1 MKKLFFYT
9 FILIFI
15 STFSDAQPWMSQVNS
30 ENPSFYEIRD
40 AFYAYWKNKPYEK
53 GKGYKQFKR
62 WEYYWETRLLPNGDF
77 PKSSV
82 TVEEWLNYKNS
93 HTNEDR
99 SSVAANWTFK
109 GPSSSASG
117 YSGIGRINCI
127 AFHPSNA
134 NTFWVGTPAGGL
146 WKTTNG
152 GLNWTTNSDNF
163 PVLGVSDIAIDPT
176 NANIMYLA
184 TGDGDMGSLSA
195 LIGGANGDTKSIG
208 VLKSTDGGNTW
219 TNTGLNWTVQSTKL
233 IRRLI
238 INPNNPQILMAAAS
252 DGIWRTSNGGTTWSN
267 VQTGYFMDMELKP
280 GDPNYVYASTFDYAG
295 NASIY
300 RSTNAGISFNFIGSV
315 TDGIRINLEVTPNN
329 PSLVDMVVVNNQSGL
344 QGLWYSND
352 SGFSFNEYFSGNC
365 NNNLLNNSY
374 DASGCG
380 GQGIYDLAY
389 CINPNNYNEIW
400 VGGVNTWATDDGGL
414 NFYPMTMWN
423 DDPTS
428 NPNGTPVVHADKHD
442 LKFHPLQ
449 NNTLYECNDGGLY
462 RTSNSGASWTDLSNG
477 LGISQLYRIGVSQ
490 TNNDRV
496 ISGLQDNG
504 SKELKNGN
512 WSDVTGGDGMECI
525 IDYTNPNTQYASY
538 HSGELYRTTDGWNN
552 QTTISDN
559 IPGQPTGAWVTPY
572 IMHPTNPQILFA
584 GYNKVFKTTNQ
595 GNTWTAISPALSDAL
610 RSIVVAPSNPNVIY
624 AASFDTIYVTTDGG
638 NNWNYI
644 PLNIT
649 GAKISYLAVHPTNPQ
664 KVFVTLSGYSSGNKI
679 YYSNDGGAN
688 WINYSGTLP
697 NLPVN
702 CVVYQ
707 NGSNDALYIGT
718 DVGVFYREA
727 NANDWTPYQTGL
739 PNVVVTEL
747 EISYNNNKLW
757 AATFGRGLWNSDL
770 NPTTVGTNNIINK
783 NDFLNIY
790 PNPNQGIFNIE
801 TNIDKYEVN
810 IYNMLGE
817 LVYVESNINST
828 KKIFDLS
835 ALNNGVYFIKLVSEN
850 KSVIQKFAIS
860 AH

>member
-352 SGFSFNEYFSGNC
+352 SGFSFNEYLSGNC
-365 NNNLLNNSY
+365 SNLLNNSY
-374 DASGCG
+374 DASGCD
-380 GQGIYDLAY
+380 GQGHYDLAY

-400 VGGVNTWATDDGGL
+400 LGGVNTWATDDGGL

-449 NNTLYECNDGGLY
+449 SNTLYECNDGGLY

-504 SKELKNGN
+504 TKELLNGS
-512 WSDVTGGDGMECI
+512 WFDRPGGDGMECI

-664 KVFVTLSGYSSGNKI
+664 KVLLHFQVILVETKFIIVMMAVQIGLITL
-679 YYSNDGGAN
+679 
-688 WINYSGTLP
+688 
-697 NLPVN
+697 VH
-702 CVVYQ
+702 
-707 NGSNDALYIGT
+707 
-718 DVGVFYREA
+718 
-727 NANDWTPYQTGL
+727 YQTYPL
-739 PNVVVTEL
+739 
-747 EISYNNNKLW
+747 
-757 AATFGRGLWNSDL
+757 
-770 NPTTVGTNNIINK
+770 TV
-783 NDFLNIY
+783 
-790 PNPNQGIFNIE
+790 
-801 TNIDKYEVN
+801 
-810 IYNMLGE
+810 
-817 LVYVESNINST
+817 
-828 KKIFDLS
+828 
-835 ALNNGVYFIKLVSEN
+835 
-850 KSVIQKFAIS
+850 
-860 AH
+860 

>member
-40 AFYAYWKNKPYEK
+40 AFNAYWKNKPYEK

-109 GPSSSASG
+109 GPSSSSGG

-184 TGDGDMGSLSA
+184 TGDGDRGSLSS
-195 LIGGANGDTKSIG
+195 LVGGEAGDTKSIG

-449 NNTLYECNDGGLY
+449 SNTLYECNDGGLY
-462 RTSNSGASWTDLSNG
+462 
-477 LGISQLYRIGVSQ
+477 
-490 TNNDRV
+490 
-496 ISGLQDNG
+496 
-504 SKELKNGN
+504 KN
-512 WSDVTGGDGMECI
+512 
-525 IDYTNPNTQYASY
+525 
-538 HSGELYRTTDGWNN
+538 
-552 QTTISDN
+552 
-559 IPGQPTGAWVTPY
+559 
-572 IMHPTNPQILFA
+572 
-584 GYNKVFKTTNQ
+584 K
-595 GNTWTAISPALSDAL
+595 
-610 RSIVVAPSNPNVIY
+610 
-624 AASFDTIYVTTDGG
+624 
-638 NNWNYI
+638 
-644 PLNIT
+644 
-649 GAKISYLAVHPTNPQ
+649 
-664 KVFVTLSGYSSGNKI
+664 
-679 YYSNDGGAN
+679 
-688 WINYSGTLP
+688 
-697 NLPVN
+697 
-702 CVVYQ
+702 
-707 NGSNDALYIGT
+707 
-718 DVGVFYREA
+718 
-727 NANDWTPYQTGL
+727 
-739 PNVVVTEL
+739 
-747 EISYNNNKLW
+747 
-757 AATFGRGLWNSDL
+757 
-770 NPTTVGTNNIINK
+770 
-783 NDFLNIY
+783 
-790 PNPNQGIFNIE
+790 
-801 TNIDKYEVN
+801 
-810 IYNMLGE
+810 
-817 LVYVESNINST
+817 
-828 KKIFDLS
+828 
-835 ALNNGVYFIKLVSEN
+835 
-850 KSVIQKFAIS
+850 
-860 AH
+860 

>member
-1 MKKLFFYT
+1 MKKVNFYLIILCLLSN
-9 FILIFI
+9 FIN
-15 STFSDAQPWMSQVNS
+15 AQPWMRQITT
-30 ENPSFYEIRD
+30 ENPSFYEIRA
-40 AFYAYWKNKPYEK
+40 AFNEYWKNRPYEK

-62 WEYYWETRLLPNGDF
+62 WEYYWESRLLANGDF
-77 PKSSV
+77 PKSSI

-93 HTNEDR
+93 HAEMDR
-99 SSVAANWTFK
+99 SSVAANWSFK
-109 GPSSSASG
+109 GPSSSSGG

-127 AFHPSNA
+127 AFHPTNA
-134 NTFWVGTPAGGL
+134 NIFWVGTPAGGL

-184 TGDGDMGSLSA
+184 TGDGDRGSLWS
-195 LIGGANGDTKSIG
+195 LTGGAYGDTKSIG

-238 INPNNPQILMAAAS
+238 INPNNPQILMVAAS
-252 DGIWRTSNGGTTWSN
+252 DGIWRTTNAGTSWSN
-267 VQTGYFMDMELKP
+267 VQSDYFIDMEFKP
-280 GDPNYVYASTFDYAG
+280 GDPNYVYASTFDFAG

-300 RSTNAGISFNFIGSV
+300 RSTNAGANFDFIGSIP
-315 TDGIRINLEVTPNN
+315 DGIRINLEVTPNN
-329 PSLVDMVVVNNQSGL
+329 PSLVDMVVANTQSGL

-352 SGFSFNEYFSGNC
+352 SGFSFNEYFTGNC

-374 DASGCG
+374 NASGCD
-380 GQGIYDLAY
+380 GQGHYDLAY
-389 CINPNNYNEIW
+389 CINPNDYNEIW

-414 NFYPMTMWN
+414 NFYPMTMW
-423 DDPTS
+423 DGDPTS

-449 NNTLYECNDGGLY
+449 SNTLYECNDGGLY
-462 RTSNSGASWTDLSNG
+462 KTSNGGASWTDLSNG

-490 TNNDRV
+490 TTNDRV
-496 ISGLQDNG
+496 IGGLQDNG
-504 SKELKNGN
+504 SKELLNGT
-512 WSDVTGGDGMECI
+512 WYDRRGGDGMECI

-538 HSGELYRTTDGWNN
+538 AYGDLYRTTNGWGN

-559 IPGQPTGAWVTPY
+559 IPGQPTGSWVTPY
-572 IMHPTNPQILFA
+572 VIHPTNPQILFA
-584 GYNKVFKTTNQ
+584 GYNKVYKTTNQ

-610 RSIVVAPSNPNVIY
+610 RSLVVAPSNPNVIY
-624 AASFDTIYVTTDGG
+624 AASYDTMYVTTDGG
-638 NNWNYI
+638 TNWNFVELGI
-644 PLNIT
+644 P
-649 GAKISYLAVHPTNPQ
+649 GAKISYLVVHPTNPQ
-664 KVFVTLSGYSSGNKI
+664 KIYVTLSGYSNGNKVF
-679 YYSNDGGAN
+679 YSNNGGVN

-702 CVVYQ
+702 CLVYQ

-718 DVGVFYREA
+718 DVGVFYRDA
-727 NANDWTPYQTGL
+727 SATDWVPYQTGL

-770 NPTTVGTNNIINK
+770 NTTTVGISNNSNAK
-783 NDFLNIY
+783 VFLNIY
-790 PNPNQGIFNIE
+790 PNPNQGIFNLE
-801 TNIDKYEVN
+801 TNIDNYNLN

-817 LVYVESNINST
+817 LVYDESNINST
-828 KKIFDLS
+828 KKQFDLS
-835 ALNNGVYFIKLVSEN
+835 MLNNGVYFVKVVSEN
-850 KSVIQKFAIS
+850 KSVIQKLAIS

>member
-1 MKKLFFYT
+1 MKKVNFYLIILCLVSN
-9 FILIFI
+9 FIN
-15 STFSDAQPWMSQVNS
+15 AQPWMRQITT
-30 ENPSFYEIRD
+30 ENPSFYEIRA
-40 AFYAYWKNKPYEK
+40 AFNEYWKNRPYEK

-62 WEYYWETRLLPNGDF
+62 WEYYWESRLLANGDF
-77 PKSSV
+77 PKSSI

-93 HTNEDR
+93 HAEMDR
-99 SSVAANWTFK
+99 SSVAANWSFK
-109 GPSSSASG
+109 GPSSSSGG

-127 AFHPSNA
+127 AFHPTNA
-134 NTFWVGTPAGGL
+134 NIFWVGTPAGGL

-176 NANIMYLA
+176 NANVMYLA
-184 TGDGDMGSLSA
+184 TGDGDRGSLSA
-195 LIGGANGDTKSIG
+195 LIGGATGDTKSIG

-219 TNTGLNWTVQSTKL
+219 TNTGLNWTVQSAKL

-238 INPNNPQILMAAAS
+238 INPNNPQILMVAAS
-252 DGIWRTSNGGTTWSN
+252 DGIWRTTNAGTSWSN
-267 VQTGYFMDMELKP
+267 VQSDYFIDMEFKP
-280 GDPNYVYASTFDYAG
+280 GDPNFVYASTFDFAG

-300 RSTNAGISFNFIGSV
+300 RSTNAGANFDFIGSIP
-315 TDGIRINLEVTPNN
+315 DGIRINLEVTPNN
-329 PSLVDMVVVNNQSGL
+329 PSLVDMVVANTQNGL

-365 NNNLLNNSY
+365 NNNLLNSSY

-380 GQGIYDLAY
+380 GQGSYDLAY
-389 CINPNNYNEIW
+389 CINPNDYNEIW
-400 VGGVNTWATDDGGL
+400 VGGVNTWSTDDGGL

-423 DDPTS
+423 ADPTI
-428 NPNGTPVVHADKHD
+428 NPNSTPVVHADKHD

-449 NNTLYECNDGGLY
+449 SNTLYECNDGGLY
-462 RTSNSGASWTDLSNG
+462 KTSNGGASWTDLSNG

-490 TNNDRV
+490 TTNDRV
-496 ISGLQDNG
+496 IGGLQDNG
-504 SKELKNGN
+504 SKELLGGN

-525 IDYTNPNTQYASY
+525 IDYTNSNTQYASY
-538 HSGELYRTTDGWNN
+538 HSGTLYRTTDGWNN
-552 QTTISDN
+552 STTISTN

-572 IMHPTNPQILFA
+572 VIHPTNPQILFA
-584 GYNKVFKTTNQ
+584 AYNKVYKTTNQ

-610 RSIVVAPSNPNVIY
+610 HSLVVAPSNPNVIY
-624 AASFDTIYVTTDGG
+624 AASYDTMYVTTDGG
-638 NNWNYI
+638 TNWNFVELGI
-644 PLNIT
+644 P
-649 GAKISYLAVHPTNPQ
+649 GAKISYLVVHPTNPQ
-664 KVFVTLSGYSSGNKI
+664 KIYVTLSGYSNGNKVF
-679 YYSNDGGAN
+679 YSNNGGVN

-702 CVVYQ
+702 CLVYQ

-718 DVGVFYREA
+718 DVGVFYRDA
-727 NANDWTPYQTGL
+727 SATDWVPYQTGL

-770 NPTTVGTNNIINK
+770 NTTTVGISNNSNAK
-783 NDFLNIY
+783 VFLNIY
-790 PNPNQGIFNIE
+790 PNPNQGIFNLE
-801 TNIDKYEVN
+801 TNIDNYNLN

-817 LVYVESNINST
+817 LVYDESNINST
-828 KKIFDLS
+828 KKQFDLS
-835 ALNNGVYFIKLVSEN
+835 MLNNGVYFVKVVSEN
-850 KSVIQKFAIS
+850 KSVIQKLAIS